1 LPLHPILPRPSLR
14 RIKLFATKPRR
25 ELLRIRRV
33 GEAVDI
39 EPLLVVAD
47 AMAARAQRQRIAEV
61 VHDLVAAAFADTG
74 RQRDLMRPPCR
85 GSQ

>member
-1 LPLHPILPRPSLR
+1 
-14 RIKLFATKPRR
+14 
-25 ELLRIRRV
+25 
-33 GEAVDI
+33 
-39 EPLLVVAD
+39 
-47 AMAARAQRQRIAEV
+47 